1 MIFNNNT
8 HYGIGGVNY
17 ADTIP
22 AMEGYDCVTGCGIML
37 MENQYNDFALFN
49 AGIKMDMDECKRTIN
64 EGFEVINEGFKD
76 IIDKIVELFK
86 SIIGKIKGILQ
97 AFGAKILKVFHA
109 NKKLVE
115 KYKKIING
123 CSDWSKFKVNK
134 YRKPKATPTSYDTVF
149 EYKIESADDSGYGE
163 ALVENDFDNGS
174 LYGIELPKV
183 GKMTSNEITE
193 KIIRSRLADAIKNSV
208 DGDMKN
214 FKKVAIDALF
224 EYETDKTDWTGN
236 EISTIGTVLTN
247 SDKTKSDIK
256 KRNDNLTNTITKIV
270 KKLEEAKIKI
280 GDIVASR
287 DKDNNDNLAN
297 KYDYAHL
304 TVDNNKNGNV
314 SYTGYKKNDSS
325 ININSLTNAETQQKI
340 VGALATI
347 ASNEKTVITKLT
359 SAFMDV
365 YKFDI
370 AQARKVYS
378 SAAAYASTHKSVKNE
393 SADLIEAIGE
403 AAYYDF
409 MTDMDSIY

>member
-22 AMEGYDCVTGCGIML
+22 AMEGYDCVTGCGIMI

-49 AGIKMDMDECKRTIN
+49 AGIRMDMDECKRNLN

-76 IIDKIVELFK
+76 IVDKIVELFK
-86 SIIGKIKGILQ
+86 SLIAKIKGILQ

-134 YRKPKATPTSYDTVF
+134 YRKPKSTPTAYDTVF
-149 EYKIESADDSGYGE
+149 NYEIVSDDDNGYGE
-163 ALVENDFDNGS
+163 VLVNNDFEHGS

-183 GKMTSNEITE
+183 GKMTNDEITE
-193 KIIRSRLADAIKNSV
+193 KIIRNRLADTIKNSV

-214 FKKVAIDALF
+214 LKKVAIDALF

-236 EISTIGTVLTN
+236 EISTIGTVLTD
-247 SDKTKSDIK
+247 SDKTKNNIK

-280 GDIVASR
+280 DDIVASR
-287 DKDNNDNLAN
+287 DSKNNNNLAN
-297 KYDYAHL
+297 NYDYAHL
-304 TVDNNKNGNV
+304 TVDNNKNGAV
-314 SYTGYKKNDSS
+314 SYTGYKKNGSSNDIDSVA
-325 ININSLTNAETQQKI
+325 NAETQQKI
-340 VGALATI
+340 VGALSTI
-347 ASNEKTVITKLT
+347 ASSEKTVITKLT

>member
-1 MIFNNNT
+1 MT
-8 HYGIGGVNY
+8 
-17 ADTIP
+17 
-22 AMEGYDCVTGCGIML
+22 
-37 MENQYNDFALFN
+37 ND
-49 AGIKMDMDECKRTIN
+49 
-64 EGFEVINEGFKD
+64 
-76 IIDKIVELFK
+76 
-86 SIIGKIKGILQ
+86 
-97 AFGAKILKVFHA
+97 
-109 NKKLVE
+109 
-115 KYKKIING
+115 
-123 CSDWSKFKVNK
+123 
-134 YRKPKATPTSYDTVF
+134 
-149 EYKIESADDSGYGE
+149 
-163 ALVENDFDNGS
+163 
-174 LYGIELPKV
+174 
-183 GKMTSNEITE
+183 EITE
-193 KIIRSRLADAIKNSV
+193 KIIRNRLANAIKNSV

-236 EISTIGTVLTN
+236 EISTIGTVLTD
-247 SDKTKSDIK
+247 SDKTKSVIK

-280 GDIVASR
+280 DDIVSSR
-287 DKDNNDNLAN
+287 DPKDNNELAN
-297 KYDYAHL
+297 KYNYTHL
-304 TVDNNKNGNV
+304 SIDNNKNGAV
-314 SYTGYKKNDSS
+314 SYTGYKKNGSS
-325 ININSLTNAETQQKI
+325 SEISSVANAETQQKI

>member
-49 AGIKMDMDECKRTIN
+49 AGIKMDMDECRRTLN
-64 EGFEVINEGFKD
+64 EGTVVINEGFKD

-86 SIIGKIKGILQ
+86 SLIAKIKGILQ

-134 YRKPKATPTSYDTVF
+134 YRKPKTTPTDYNSVF
-149 EYKIESADDSGYGE
+149 KYEIESADDSGYGE
-163 ALVENDFDNGS
+163 VLVKNDFDSGE
-174 LYGIELPKV
+174 LYGIQLSKV
-183 GKMTSNEITE
+183 TKMTSDEITE
-193 KIIRSRLADAIKNSV
+193 KIIRNRLANPIKNSV
-208 DGDMKN
+208 DANMKN

-224 EYETDKTDWTGN
+224 EYETDKTDWSGN
-236 EISTIGTVLTN
+236 EISTIGTVLTD
-247 SDKTKSDIK
+247 SDKTKREIK
-256 KRNDNLTNTITKIV
+256 NRNDNLTNTITKIV

-280 GDIVASR
+280 SDIVASR
-287 DKDNNDNLAN
+287 DKDDNNNLAN
-297 KYDYAHL
+297 RYDYAHL
-304 TVDNNKNGNV
+304 TVDNSKNGAV
-314 SYTGYKKNDSS
+314 SYTGYKKNGSS
-325 ININSLTNAETQQKI
+325 TDIDSLTDAETQQKI

-378 SAAAYASTHKSVKNE
+378 SAAAYASTHKSAKNE